1 MNKSILITIKKEL
14 RGILREKKSLMTM
27 LAMPLLVPFII
38 FSYSFL
44 FDSMTD
50 ETKKYNVG
58 ITYEMSEPEEKLLEE
73 FNLTPKIYKDS
84 KDAKEGYNK
93 KEIDA
98 YITKDG
104 SKYTIYTKENSS
116 NQVGMIIEKYFES
129 YNNVLALDYLNDIGA
144 NPEKV
149 YSNITYVSEDISGG
163 NMMTSMIVS
172 FSIMFAMMAITM
184 TAITCATDI
193 IAGEKEKGTL
203 ETILTFP
210 IKSTDFI
217 MGKYISIVIVTVTT
231 TLISLVLMSISLFI
245 ASNTF
250 TVFKDISL
258 NVDLS
263 MMLFMFLVMVAF
275 SLFISGATIA
285 LASKSKTYKEAQ
297 SSLQPLSFITM
308 VPMFMNLLGYGIT
321 TTIAIIP
328 GVGPTVLLDSI
339 LNNGIKSGD
348 MINLV
353 IVLVTTLI
361 YAAILVK
368 YISIQYKKES
378 VLFS

>member
-50 ETKKYNVG
+50 DEKKYNVG
-58 ITYEMSEPEEKLLEE
+58 ITYEMSEAEEKLMDE
-73 FNLTPKIYKDS
+73 FHLNTKKYDDS
-84 KDAKEGYNK
+84 KEAKEGYNK

-98 YITKDG
+98 YITKEDN
-104 SKYTIYTKENSS
+104 KYTIYTKENSS
-116 NQVGMIIEKYFES
+116 NQVGMIIEKYFEA
-129 YNNVLALDYLNDIGA
+129 YNNVLALDYLNEIGA

-149 YSNITYVSEDISGG
+149 YSNITYSVEDISGG

-217 MGKYISIVIVTVTT
+217 MGKYISIVIVTVST
-231 TLISLVLMSISLFI
+231 TLISLVLMAVSLFI

-258 NVDLS
+258 NIDLS
-263 MMLFMFLVMVAF
+263 MMLFMFLVMIAF

-321 TTIAIIP
+321 TTIALIP

-348 MINLV
+348 MLNLA
-353 IVLVTTLI
+353 IVLVSTLV
-361 YAAILVK
+361 YAFILVK

>member
-44 FDSMTD
+44 FDSMVD
-50 ETKKYNVG
+50 KEKEYNVG
-58 ITYEMSEPEEKLLEE
+58 ITYEMSESEEKLMDE
-73 FNLTPKIYKDS
+73 FHLKVKKYDDS
-84 KDAKEGYNK
+84 KKAKDGYNK

-98 YITKDG
+98 YITKEDN
-104 SKYTIYTKENSS
+104 KYTIYTKENSS
-116 NQVGMIIEKYFES
+116 NQVGMIIEKYFEA
-129 YNNVLALDYLNDIGA
+129 YNNVLALDYLNEIGA

-149 YSNITYVSEDISGG
+149 YSNITYTVEDISGG

-231 TLISLVLMSISLFI
+231 TLISLVLMAVSLFI

-250 TVFKDISL
+250 SVFKDISL
-258 NVDLS
+258 NIDLS
-263 MMLFMFLVMVAF
+263 MMLFMFLVMIAF

-321 TTIAIIP
+321 TTIAFIP

-348 MINLV
+348 MLNLV
-353 IVLVTTLI
+353 IVVLSTLV
-361 YAAILVK
+361 YAIILVK

>member
-1 MNKSILITIKKEL
+1 MK
-14 RGILREKKSLMTM
+14 
-27 LAMPLLVPFII
+27 
-38 FSYSFL
+38 
-44 FDSMTD
+44 
-50 ETKKYNVG
+50 

>member
-38 FSYSFL
+38 FTYSFL

-50 ETKKYNVG
+50 NEKKYNVG
-58 ITYEMSEPEEKLLEE
+58 ITYEMSESEEKLLEE
-73 FNLTPKIYKDS
+73 FNLNSKKYKDS
-84 KDAKEGYNK
+84 KEAKEGYNK
-93 KEIDA
+93 REVDA
-98 YITKDG
+98 YITKEDN
-104 SKYTIYTKENSS
+104 KYTIYSKQNSS
-116 NQVGMIIEKYFES
+116 NQVGMIIEKYFEA
-129 YNNVLALDYLNDIGA
+129 YNNVLALDYLNEIGA

-217 MGKYISIVIVTVTT
+217 MGKYISIVIVTILT
-231 TLISLVLMSISLFI
+231 TLISLVLMAISLFI
-245 ASNTF
+245 AKNSFN
-250 TVFKDISL
+250 VFKDISL
-258 NVDLS
+258 NIDFS
-263 MMLFMFLVMVAF
+263 MMLFMFLVMTAF

-321 TTIAIIP
+321 TTIALIP

-348 MINLV
+348 MLNLV
-353 IVLVTTLI
+353 IVLVSTI
-361 YAAILVK
+361 VYAIILVK